1 VGVAL
6 EATLGV
12 AVRGLVAGQV
22 PDDESLVARSGQEH
36 VGAAAMLAE
45 RLVARRLAGP
55 RCSSQLRRRADA
67 LLKRG
72 SEGGN
77 PARVALEGATENQ
90 LLGHDCGFGLN
101 LESTSAVVS
110 VRSSCAHCGI
120 SSCGRR
126 PCFGDGNTC
135 IRALAASFTRRP
147 TWTPPAAL
155 STTMHLC
162 PRQRFFRLVQLM
174 LGFTL
179 HGPTPA
185 RHYTTQPVT
194 HPPSMPLHQPRTIAS
209 WQPFLATKAARPP
222 TATPNLQ
229 AVVINQRGNLR

>member
-1 VGVAL
+1 VAL

-36 VGAAAMLAE
+36 VGAGAMLAE
-45 RLVARRLAGP
+45 RLVARRLAGWAGR

-72 SEGGN
+72 SEGSN
-77 PARVALEGATENQ
+77 PARVALKGATENQ

-126 PCFGDGNTC
+126 PCFGDGNTWPRTLAANKTRRRRLSRYGSTTQHAPSHALR
-135 IRALAASFTRRP
+135 RALLF
-147 TWTPPAAL
+147 
-155 STTMHLC
+155 STHGVN
-162 PRQRFFRLVQLM
+162 QSM
-174 LGFTL
+174 LGL
-179 HGPTPA
+179 RTPSYSLTPSYIMA
-185 RHYTTQPVT
+185 VQHNTI
-194 HPPSMPLHQPRTIAS
+194 HPPSPPLHAHQYA
-209 WQPFLATKAARPP
+209 
-222 TATPNLQ
+222 NL
-229 AVVINQRGNLR
+229 VTL

>member
-1 VGVAL
+1 VAL

-36 VGAAAMLAE
+36 VGAGAMLAE
-45 RLVARRLAGP
+45 RLVARRLAGWAGR

-72 SEGGN
+72 SEGSN
-77 PARVALEGATENQ
+77 PARVALKGATENQ

-126 PCFGDGNTC
+126 PCFGDGNTWPRTLAANKTRQRRRRRRRRRSRC
-135 IRALAASFTRRP
+135 ESTTQHATSHALCRALL
-147 TWTPPAAL
+147 L
-155 STTMHLC
+155 STHGVNLSRPGLRTPSYSLT
-162 PRQRFFRLVQLM
+162 PLYIIAVQHN
-174 LGFTL
+174 TI
-179 HGPTPA
+179 
-185 RHYTTQPVT
+185 
-194 HPPSMPLHQPRTIAS
+194 HPPPPPLH
-209 WQPFLATKAARPP
+209 ARQY
-222 TATPNLQ
+222 ANL
-229 AVVINQRGNLR
+229 VTL

>member
-36 VGAAAMLAE
+36 VGAGAMLAE
-45 RLVARRLAGP
+45 RLVARRLAGWAGR

-72 SEGGN
+72 SEGSN
-77 PARVALEGATENQ
+77 PARVALKGATENQ

-126 PCFGDGNTC
+126 PCFGDGNTWPRTLAANKTRRRRRRRRPRC
-135 IRALAASFTRRP
+135 ESTTRRALSHALCRALLSSTHGLNQSMPGLRTRSYSL
-147 TWTPPAAL
+147 TPSYIIA
-155 STTMHLC
+155 
-162 PRQRFFRLVQLM
+162 VQHN
-174 LGFTL
+174 TI
-179 HGPTPA
+179 
-185 RHYTTQPVT
+185 
-194 HPPSMPLHQPRTIAS
+194 HPPPPPPPPPPLH
-209 WQPFLATKAARPP
+209 ARQY
-222 TATPNLQ
+222 ANL
-229 AVVINQRGNLR
+229 VTL

>member
-1 VGVAL
+1 VAL

-36 VGAAAMLAE
+36 VGAGAMLAE
-45 RLVARRLAGP
+45 RLVARRLAGWAGR

-72 SEGGN
+72 SEGSN
-77 PARVALEGATENQ
+77 PARVALKGATENQ

-126 PCFGDGNTC
+126 PCFGDGNTWP
-135 IRALAASFTRRP
+135 RTLAANKTRRRRRRP
-147 TWTPPAAL
+147 LCVASQQRRTHRRMLFAGLPFSTHGVNQSMPGLRTPSYSLTPSYIIA
-155 STTMHLC
+155 
-162 PRQRFFRLVQLM
+162 VQHN
-174 LGFTL
+174 T
-179 HGPTPA
+179 
-185 RHYTTQPVT
+185 T
-194 HPPSMPLHQPRTIAS
+194 HPPSPPPPPLH
-209 WQPFLATKAARPP
+209 ARQYANHV
-222 TATPNLQ
+222 TL
-229 AVVINQRGNLR
+229 